1 MHSAGPAVNPQTA
14 PFPPHPARGVP
25 PVDET
30 MTRPVLRLGRAVV
43 GAMAGA
49 LVGVAFAGLDPLW
62 VPLCAAV
69 VGGLTWVTQP

>member
-1 MHSAGPAVNPQTA
+1 
-14 PFPPHPARGVP
+14 
-25 PVDET
+25 